1 MPNFSYQAISDSGK
15 TIRGTVEADSEEMAT
30 SLLVGRGYIPVEVNI
45 DSSGSGNDAL
55 SRLKDRFAKV
65 KPQELILLTKQ
76 IRTMLRAGMPI
87 LSLLQVLEHQTENP
101 KLRIVMSQMAGDIR
115 EGKTLYNA
123 FSRHPEVFSRLYCSM
138 VQAGEASGALPEV
151 LDRLTYI
158 IEHEDKI
165 RSDIKSALQY
175 PTIVM
180 VFLTMAFFILLTFVI
195 PKFTAIFISA
205 GLDLPLPTRI
215 CMIMYDY
222 LIGYWY
228 ILITGIAGAIVGSI
242 LYFKTPPGRFVRDTY
257 LMKIPILGPLF
268 MKSAM
273 SRFASIFAILQASG
287 IAILD
292 SMTILSN
299 TIGNAAVSREFDK
312 IRDQLEEGRGIAAPL
327 QSAKYFSPM
336 VVNMVA
342 IGEESG
348 NLDEMLREVAD
359 HYDTEIEYAVHKLSE
374 AIGPLLTI
382 GLAAVVGFFAL
393 AIFLPMWDLTKMVK

>member
-1 MPNFSYQAISDSGK
+1 MPKFSYQAISSSGK
-15 TIRGTVEADSEEMAT
+15 TITGTVDADTEDMANN
-30 SLLVGRGYIPVEVNI
+30 LLTARGYIPMKVSMQGAGTTE
-45 DSSGSGNDAL
+45 SGFSK
-55 SRLKDRFAKV
+55 LKDRFSKV

-76 IRTMLRAGMPI
+76 IRTMIRSGIPI

-101 KLRIVMSQMAGDIR
+101 KLKTVMSQMTGDIK

-123 FSRHPEVFSRLYCSM
+123 FSRHPGVFSPLYCSM

-151 LDRLTYI
+151 LERLTYI
-158 IEHEDKI
+158 IEHEDKV

-175 PTIVM
+175 PMIVM
-180 VFLTMAFFILLTFVI
+180 IFLTIAFFILLTFVI
-195 PKFTAIFISA
+195 PKFIAIFISA

-228 ILITGIAGAIVGSI
+228 VLALSTTGIVVGSI
-242 LYFKTPPGRFVRDTY
+242 LYFRTPAGKFVRDTY
-257 LMKIPILGPLF
+257 LMKLPVLGPLF

-273 SRFASIFAILQASG
+273 SRFASIFAILQSSG
-287 IAILD
+287 VAILD
-292 SMTILSN
+292 SMVILTN
-299 TIGNAAVSREFDK
+299 TIGNSAISREFDRIK
-312 IRDQLEEGRGIAAPL
+312 DQLEEGRGIAAPL